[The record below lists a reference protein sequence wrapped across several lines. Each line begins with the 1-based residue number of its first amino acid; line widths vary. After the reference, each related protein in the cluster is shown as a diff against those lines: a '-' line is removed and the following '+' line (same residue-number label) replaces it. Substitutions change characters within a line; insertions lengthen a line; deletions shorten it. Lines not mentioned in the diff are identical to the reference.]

1 MRKTM
6 RWQIAQFA
14 EIRWW
19 QKYLRKKDLAD
30 YLEWKVQY
38 WNTLLSQVIPLLAL
52 EPGQKVLDAGC
63 GPAGI
68 NLALKDYVVDATD
81 PLLNSYRSS
90 LGMPEEAPH
99 VNFKEQSLED
109 LSESDS
115 YQVVFCMNVINHVA
129 NIEKSIENLVNTIK
143 PGGQLVLTVDAH
155 NHQLFRTIF
164 SLIPGDILHPQQ
176 LGLKAYQELVE
187 KAGSKVEHSIRLK
200 REFFFSYYLIVAH
213 KT

>member
-1 MRKTM
+1 M
-6 RWQIAQFA
+6 RWQIAQIA

-19 QKYLRKKDLAD
+19 QKYLRKKDLPD
-30 YLEWKVQY
+30 YLDWKVRY
-38 WNTLLSQVIPLLAL
+38 WDTLLSKVIPLLAI

-81 PLLNSYRSS
+81 PLLNSYRSR
-90 LGMPEEAPH
+90 LGIPAEAPH
-99 VNFKEQSLED
+99 VNFREESLED
-109 LSESDS
+109 LSERNS

-129 NIEKSIENLVNTIK
+129 NIEKSIENLVNTLK

-155 NHQLFRTIF
+155 NYQLFRTIF

-176 LGLKAYQELVE
+176 LGLTEYKTLVE
-187 KAGSKVEHSIRLK
+187 KTGSAVEHSMRLK
-200 REFFFSYYLIVAH
+200 REFFFSYYLLIAR
-213 KT
+213 KPGQ